1 MLFNIIEK
9 MKIVVLDGFT
19 VAQTD
24 LSWDCLKN
32 IADVEVYDRTT
43 PDDVVERCK
52 GAEMVLTNKVV
63 LDGSIL
69 NQLPRLMYIG
79 VLATGYNVVDLEAA
93 SRQSIVVTNIPSYS
107 TQSVAQMVFAL
118 LLNVVNRVEHYAVAN
133 RNGCWYKSEEFCYL
147 DHNLFELA
155 GKRMGIVGLG
165 NIGMEV
171 ARIASAFG
179 MEVLAVTSK
188 KGELPYGVRS
198 VSMDDLFAL
207 SDVVSLHC
215 PLTDDT
221 RNLVCSKRLETMK
234 PTAIIINTGR
244 GPLVN
249 DAELAEALNR
259 KLIAAYA
266 ADVLTVEPAE
276 ADNPLLQARNC
287 YLTPHIAWATR
298 EARQRLMSICVE
310 NIKAFLAGKPINVVG
325 V

>member
-1 MLFNIIEK
+1 

-32 IADVEVYDRTT
+32 IADVEVYDRTA

-79 VLATGYNVVDLEAA
+79 VLATGYNVVDLETA

-133 RNGCWYKSEEFCYL
+133 RNGCWCKSEDFCYL
-147 DHNLFELA
+147 DHDLFELA

-171 ARIASAFG
+171 LAF
-179 MEVLAVTSK
+179 TSK

-207 SDVVSLHC
+207 SDIVSLHC

-221 RNLVCSKRLETMK
+221 RHLVCSKRLETMK

-310 NIKAFLAGKPINVVG
+310 NIKAFLAGKPVNVVG

>member
-1 MLFNIIEK
+1 
-9 MKIVVLDGFT
+9 
-19 VAQTD
+19 
-24 LSWDCLKN
+24 
-32 IADVEVYDRTT
+32 
-43 PDDVVERCK
+43 
-52 GAEMVLTNKVV
+52 
-63 LDGSIL
+63 
-69 NQLPRLMYIG
+69 
-79 VLATGYNVVDLEAA
+79 
-93 SRQSIVVTNIPSYS
+93 
-107 TQSVAQMVFAL
+107 
-118 LLNVVNRVEHYAVAN
+118 
-133 RNGCWYKSEEFCYL
+133 
-147 DHNLFELA
+147 
-155 GKRMGIVGLG
+155 MGIVGLG

-198 VSMDDLFAL
+198 VSMNDLFAL

>member
-1 MLFNIIEK
+1 

-32 IADVEVYDRTT
+32 IADVEVYDRTA

-93 SRQSIVVTNIPSYS
+93 GRQSIVVTNIPSYS

-133 RNGCWYKSEEFCYL
+133 RSGCWSKSEDFCYL

-179 MEVLAVTSK
+179 MEVLAFTSK

-207 SDVVSLHC
+207 SDIVSLHC

-221 RNLVCSKRLETMK
+221 RHLVCSKRLETMK

-298 EARQRLMSICVE
+298 EARQRLMSICME